1 MFRRIE
7 TFVLQQIVKIELL
20 NRRVAES
27 TYHEIWMTYS
37 EVSLYCD
44 GNCQVYG
51 ACNIRKVI
59 LFWQKDQSKVTLK
72 KMCPFR
78 TFIIKLKGIF
88 YLGYQNK
95 HYPEDIVDI

>member
-1 MFRRIE
+1 MKY
-7 TFVLQQIVKIELL
+7 LSIVMATVKYMEPATSGRSSSFGKKI
-20 NRRVAES
+20 N
-27 TYHEIWMTYS
+27 
-37 EVSLYCD
+37 
-44 GNCQVYG
+44 
-51 ACNIRKVI
+51 
-59 LFWQKDQSKVTLK
+59 QKLDTLK